1 MWEQNWTLETLKKPG
16 EEWEGC
22 YNSLGG
28 NLHLGGRSRVGK
40 EEIVRKAWGGVI
52 RGERGKWRVWT
63 EMPGATPCFSHLLWA
78 FRLVFHLCEPL
89 LPHNVKA
96 AGIRTPQQEH
106 LAQGAAHKISSVNMS
121 YFLLLLLSLIP
132 VTLFFFNFILWP
144 HPKHMEV
151 SGPGI

>member
-1 MWEQNWTLETLKKPG
+1 MGK
-16 EEWEGC
+16 
-22 YNSLGG
+22 GG
-28 NLHLGGRSRVGK
+28 NEGFGLRC
-40 EEIVRKAWGGVI
+40 
-52 RGERGKWRVWT
+52 RGPHPASLT
-63 EMPGATPCFSHLLWA
+63 C
-78 FRLVFHLCEPL
+78 CEPL